1 MWLFNSGITLMDVI
15 MRILAVLII
24 VFLVLPLHECAHGWV
39 AYKLGDPTA
48 KMAGRLTL
56 NPLVHFDP
64 LGALGILLFSFG
76 WARPVPVDASNFK
89 NPRRD
94 MAITA
99 AAGPISNL
107 LAAILGGLL
116 ANLFGLFSFGAA
128 SVWIS
133 TFFSYYIVLN
143 IGIAVFNLIPL
154 APLDGFRIAES
165 FIPERFIISYYR
177 HYNIITLLVFLLL
190 FLGVLTIPLVFLENI
205 IYSFVIWLTALPFA
219 FFA

>member
-1 MWLFNSGITLMDVI
+1 MWLFNPGITLMDVV

-24 VFLVLPLHECAHGWV
+24 VFLILPLHECAHGWI
-39 AYKLGDPTA
+39 ALKLGDPTA
-48 KMAGRLTL
+48 KLSGRLTL
-56 NPLVHFDP
+56 NPLIHFDP

-76 WARPVPVDASNFK
+76 WAKPVPVDASNFK

-107 LAAILGGLL
+107 LAAIFGGLL
-116 ANLFGLFSFGAA
+116 ANLFALFHFGAP
-128 SVWIS
+128 SMWLS

-154 APLDGFRIAES
+154 APLDGFRIAEA
-165 FIPERFIISYYR
+165 FIPERFLISYYKY
-177 HYNIITLLVFLLL
+177 YNIITLSVFVLL
-190 FLGVLTIPLVFLENI
+190 FLGVLTIPLMFLENI
-205 IYSFVIWLTALPFA
+205 IYSFVMWLTALPFA

>member
-1 MWLFNSGITLMDVI
+1 MWLFNSGITLMDVV
-15 MRILAVLII
+15 MRIMAVLII
-24 VFLVLPLHECAHGWV
+24 VFLILPLHECAHGWV
-39 AYKLGDPTA
+39 ASKLGDPTA
-48 KMAGRLTL
+48 KLTGRLTL

-76 WARPVPVDASNFK
+76 WAKPVPVDASNFK

-107 LAAILGGLL
+107 IAAILGGLL
-116 ANLFGLFSFGAA
+116 ANFFALFNLGTA

-143 IGIAVFNLIPL
+143 IGIAVFNLIPI
-154 APLDGFRIAES
+154 APLDGFRIAEA
-165 FIPERFIISYYR
+165 FVPERFIISYYKY
-177 HYNIITLLVFLLL
+177 YNIITLSVFLLL
-190 FLGVLTIPLVFLENI
+190 FLGVLTIPLIFLENI
-205 IYSFVIWLTALPFA
+205 IYGFVMWITGLPFV

>member
-1 MWLFNSGITLMDVI
+1 MWIFNPGITLMDVV
-15 MRILAVLII
+15 MRILAILII
-24 VFLVLPLHECAHGWV
+24 VFLILPLHECAHGWV
-39 AYKLGDPTA
+39 ASKLGDPTA
-48 KMAGRLTL
+48 KLTGRLTL

-64 LGALGILLFSFG
+64 LGAFWMLIFDFG

-107 LAAILGGLL
+107 LAAILGGFL
-116 ANLFGLFSFGAA
+116 ANLFALFQLGTVSA
-128 SVWIS
+128 WIS
-133 TFFSYYIVLN
+133 TFFSCYIMLN

-154 APLDGFRIAES
+154 APLDGFRIAEAFMS
-165 FIPERFIISYYR
+165 EEALSWYYR
-177 HYNIITLLVFLLL
+177 HYNTIVIVVFFLLL
-190 FLGVLTIPLVFLENI
+190 LGVLNIPLMLLEGVV
-205 IYSFVIWLTALPFA
+205 YAFVRWFTYLPFA